1 MDGPSNTEFEIK
13 WNIKIGDIVKIMR
26 YDADAYGH
34 PAYGIVIKKEM
45 TNQIYMFPAVEV
57 LLFDT
62 KERKLFPAGTVEVIS
77 CA

>member
-1 MDGPSNTEFEIK
+1 MDDTTNPKFDVK

-26 YDADAYGH
+26 YDADAYGT
-34 PAYGIVIKKEM
+34 PAYGTVIKKEE

-62 KERKLFPAGTVEVIS
+62 KEKKVFPAGLVEVVS